1 MITRLIQNSSISNDL
16 KKISEK
22 VIAMQRITFDEGV
35 MLYKDADL
43 SLLSVLANIV
53 RENKNGLYTY
63 FIKNIHIE
71 PTNICVHKCRFCS
84 YSRKAGEAGSWE
96 LSIEEIID
104 KVTVAINKGISEIHI
119 VGGVHPDRDIAY
131 YSRMIEEVRKAAPTA
146 HIKAFTAIELD
157 YMFKKS
163 RKTYHEGFEILR
175 KAGLNSI
182 PGGGA
187 EIFHEEIR
195 KQICDS
201 KSGGDIW
208 LKIHEA
214 AHNCSIPSNATMLY
228 GHIENYSHRI
238 DHLNKLRELQDTTG
252 LFNAFIPL
260 KYRNKNN
267 EMSDLK
273 EVSII
278 EDLRNYA
285 VCRIFLDNFA
295 HIKAYWPMIGKATTQ
310 LALSFGVDDIDGTIE
325 DSTKIYSMAG
335 VEDQSPAMTTDD
347 LHELILA
354 AKKIPAERDSLY
366 NIVKATVISQLSIVN
381 CQ

>member
-1 MITRLIQNSSISNDL
+1 MLTQLIQNSSISNDL
-16 KKISEK
+16 KQISEK
-22 VIAMQRITFDEGV
+22 VIKLQRLTLDEGL
-35 MLYKDADL
+35 MLYEKADL
-43 SLLSVLANIV
+43 SLLALLANFV
-53 RENKNGLYTY
+53 REKKNGLYTY
-63 FIKNIHIE
+63 YIKNIHIE

-96 LSIEEIID
+96 LSIEEIIE
-104 KVTVAINKGISEIHI
+104 KVVAATDKGITEIHI

-131 YSRMIEEVRKAAPTA
+131 YSMMIGEVRKVAPSS
-146 HIKAFTAIELD
+146 HIKAFTAVELD

-163 RKTYHEGFEILR
+163 GKTYAEGFEILK

-187 EIFHEEIR
+187 EIFHEDIR
-195 KQICDS
+195 RQICDT
-201 KSGGDIW
+201 KSGGITW

-214 AHNCSIPSNATMLY
+214 AHHCGIPSNATMLY
-228 GHIENYSHRI
+228 GHIEKYIHRI
-238 DHLNKLRELQDTTG
+238 DHLNKLRELQDSTG

-325 DSTKIYSMAG
+325 DSTRIYSMAG

-347 LHELILA
+347 LHELIIA

-366 NIVKATVISQLSIVN
+366 NIVNSQ
-381 CQ
+381 